1 MIRQS
6 AFTLLEVIVVVVLV
20 GILASGAGMLIAR
33 PAEIYQDQ
41 TRRQA
46 LVDSAEM
53 SLRRIADDIR
63 RALPNSLRIV
73 DNGPNSWALEL
84 VNTVD
89 GARYRDDVGAGFTL
103 PGHILD
109 FTSTD
114 QQFNLLGRFTTLPT
128 TGLPQSYGGYRV
140 VIYNTDPSMIYTDAA
155 LNNDP
160 GIVSPAGITLDID
173 GGALEHN
180 LTLSA
185 PFRFAFQSPGQRM
198 FLIDGPVSYLCD
210 TSTGNLTRLS
220 GYSYQQNHSATDQLS
235 DAAFAT
241 AQVGVI
247 SSRVSSCQIDYQA
260 GTTERGAL
268 VSLQLG
274 LTNASGDSVVLLHQ
288 VHVDNLP

>member
-1 MIRQS
+1 MSRQS
-6 AFTLLEVIVVVVLV
+6 AFTLLEVIVVIVLV

-63 RALPNSLRIV
+63 RALPNSLRII
-73 DNGPNSWALEL
+73 DNGPNSWALEM

-89 GARYRDDVGAGFTL
+89 GARYRDDIGSGFTL
-103 PGHILD
+103 TSHVLD
-109 FTSTD
+109 FSSSD
-114 QQFNLLGRFTTLPT
+114 QQFNLLGRFTTLPV
-128 TGLPQSYGGYRV
+128 TGLPQSYAGYRV
-140 VIYNTDPSMIYTDAA
+140 VIYNTDPSMIYNDAA
-155 LNNDP
+155 LGNDP
-160 GIVSPAGITLDID
+160 GIISPAGVTLDID
-173 GGALEHN
+173 GGLLEHN
-180 LTLSA
+180 LALSA
-185 PFRFAFQSPGQRM
+185 PFRFAFQSPGQRL
-198 FLIDGPVSYLCD
+198 FLVDGPVSYLCD
-210 TSTGNLTRLS
+210 ASTGNLTRLS
-220 GYSYQQNHSATDQLS
+220 GYSYQQNHSSTDQMS
-235 DAAFAT
+235 DPAFAS

-247 SSRVSSCQIDYQA
+247 SSRVSRCQIDYQA

-274 LTNASGDSVVLLHQ
+274 LSNASGESVALLHQ